1 MKEWTKE
8 SILQDAK
15 DNKIALVRLMY
26 TDILGNIKNVEIPHA
41 QLEKALDGHITFDG
55 SSIESFVRL
64 EETDMH
70 LQPDYSTW
78 MTMEDMQHDNRHL
91 GIIFCDIYTVDGNPY
106 AGDPRSNL
114 KRILKRMN
122 DMGFSTFNIGPE
134 MEFFLFKRDEQG
146 IPILEPTDDGSYYD
160 IVPLN
165 KAEACRRDIILELE
179 KMGYDIEISHHEVGR
194 GQHEIDWKYTNAV
207 EAADKIVLF
216 KLVVKMIARG
226 HGLYASFM
234 PKPLNGVP
242 GSGLHCNLSLFEND
256 NNVFYDEFGERGLS
270 KTAYHFLAGLLEF
283 APAYTAIVNPL
294 INSYKR
300 LVDGYEA
307 PQYIGWS
314 EKNRSPFARIPRAR
328 GNSTRIEMRSIDA
341 ATNPYLA
348 FASLLQAGLQGIEEE
363 MIPPAEIRRN
373 VYIMSKE
380 ERHQKGIV
388 DLPYDLGAA
397 IDELKDSPVILGAL
411 GPDIA
416 DSYIAGKQLE
426 YQSYIKFVSQWEI
439 DRYFMNY

>member
-179 KMGYDIEISHHEVGR
+179 KMGYDI
-194 GQHEIDWKYTNAV
+194 
-207 EAADKIVLF
+207 
-216 KLVVKMIARG
+216 
-226 HGLYASFM
+226 
-234 PKPLNGVP
+234 
-242 GSGLHCNLSLFEND
+242 
-256 NNVFYDEFGERGLS
+256 
-270 KTAYHFLAGLLEF
+270 
-283 APAYTAIVNPL
+283 
-294 INSYKR
+294 
-300 LVDGYEA
+300 
-307 PQYIGWS
+307 
-314 EKNRSPFARIPRAR
+314 
-328 GNSTRIEMRSIDA
+328 
-341 ATNPYLA
+341 
-348 FASLLQAGLQGIEEE
+348 
-363 MIPPAEIRRN
+363 
-373 VYIMSKE
+373 
-380 ERHQKGIV
+380 
-388 DLPYDLGAA
+388 
-397 IDELKDSPVILGAL
+397 
-411 GPDIA
+411 
-416 DSYIAGKQLE
+416 
-426 YQSYIKFVSQWEI
+426 
-439 DRYFMNY
+439 